1 MKKYPIGFTTTSDNE
16 VTVPNSNDI
25 IATQSNTARKSVVRV
40 YFPVRNMTLSYYND
54 MFDLHKGDIVYV
66 DGKLEG
72 LQGRIVDITYSFKI
86 KLSDYKRVIAVADTS
101 VKGQLYFAGS
111 HIISFD
117 PEALPFEKVKTW
129 FSAPAAD
136 EEYVIGESGES
147 FPLDD
152 LGEMKISHEIAERGN
167 EYYTDNRVCYI
178 SVDGTRGK
186 AIVTGGENYIVEF
199 TYNNGEISNLV
210 CSCFCSY
217 SCKHE
222 FAVMLQLRECL
233 EIIEKEYNELYC
245 DYFAAISKGEFIN
258 TIFNNRQIG
267 KISFDD

>member
-25 IATQSNTARKSVVRV
+25 IATQNNTARKSVVRV

-117 PEALPFEKVKTW
+117 PEAHPFGKVKNW
-129 FSAPAAD
+129 FRAPAAD
-136 EEYVIGESGES
+136 GEYVIGESGES
-147 FPLDD
+147 FPLGD

-167 EYYTDNRVCYI
+167 EYYMDNRVCYI

-186 AIVTGGENYIVEF
+186 AIVTSGENYIVEF

-233 EIIEKEYNELYC
+233 DFIANEYAKKQT
-245 DYFAAISKGEFIN
+245 DYLAAISKEAFVNIALNGK
-258 TIFNNRQIG
+258 QKG
-267 KISFDD
+267 KINIDI

>member
-1 MKKYPIGFTTTSDNE
+1 MKKYPIGFTAKRENEHNIHISETIINSDNNK
-16 VTVPNSNDI
+16 PK
-25 IATQSNTARKSVVRV
+25 KSVVRV
-40 YFPVRNMTLSYYND
+40 YFPSRNMTLSYYND

-136 EEYVIGESGES
+136 EEYVIGENGES

-167 EYYTDNRVCYI
+167 EYYMDNRVCYI
-178 SVDGTRGK
+178 SVDGTQGK
-186 AIVTGGENYIVEF
+186 AIVIGSENYIVEF

-210 CSCFCSY
+210 CSCFCSCT
-217 SCKHE
+217 CKHE
-222 FAVMLQLRECL
+222 FAVMLQIRECL
-233 EIIEKEYNELYC
+233 EIIDKEYSELYC

-267 KISFDD
+267 KISLND

>member
-1 MKKYPIGFTTTSDNE
+1 M
-16 VTVPNSNDI
+16 
-25 IATQSNTARKSVVRV
+25 
-40 YFPVRNMTLSYYND
+40 
-54 MFDLHKGDIVYV
+54 
-66 DGKLEG
+66 
-72 LQGRIVDITYSFKI
+72 
-86 KLSDYKRVIAVADTS
+86 
-101 VKGQLYFAGS
+101 KGQLHFAGS

-129 FSAPAAD
+129 FSSPAAD
-136 EEYVIGESGES
+136 EEYVIGQSRES

-167 EYYTDNRVCYI
+167 EYYMDNRVCYI

-186 AIVTGGENYIVEF
+186 AIVTGSENYIVEF

-233 EIIEKEYNELYC
+233 YFIANEYAKKQT
-245 DYFAAISKGEFIN
+245 DYLAAISKEAFVNIALNGK
-258 TIFNNRQIG
+258 QKG
-267 KISFDD
+267 KINIDI

>member
-1 MKKYPIGFTTTSDNE
+1 MKKYSIGFTPTSDSE
-16 VTVPNSNDI
+16 VTVPNSSDI
-25 IATQSNTARKSVVRV
+25 TAMQNNTARKSVVRV

-54 MFDLHKGDIVYV
+54 MFDLQKGDIVYV

-72 LQGRIVDITYSFKI
+72 LQGRIVDVTYSFKI
-86 KLSDYKRVIAVADTS
+86 KLSDYKRVIAVVDTS

-129 FSAPAAD
+129 FSAPAED

-152 LGEMKISHEIAERGN
+152 LGEMKISHEIADRGN
-167 EYYTDNRVCYI
+167 EYYMENKVCYI
-178 SVDGTRGK
+178 SVDGTQGK
-186 AIVTGGENYIVEF
+186 AIVTGRENYIVEF
-199 TYNNGEISNLV
+199 TYDNGEISNLV

-233 EIIEKEYNELYC
+233 EIIYEEYNDEYS
-245 DYFAAISKGEFIN
+245 DYFAAISKGVFIN
-258 TIFNNRQIG
+258 TIFNNKQTGEIN
-267 KISFDD
+267 IS